1 MDTLVAEQ
9 NVRQIK
15 RKRTENE
22 GLQFEEKWQHSISI
36 DEFLK
41 KTHEHLKNLYAAR
54 DKKQNG
60 SAVFAY
66 ISIQ

>member
-1 MDTLVAEQ
+1 MDTLIAEQ

-22 GLQFEEKWQHSISI
+22 GLRFEEKWQHSISS

-54 DKKQNG
+54 DY
-60 SAVFAY
+60 Y
-66 ISIQ
+66 ITNNHFEGKYIR